1 MKLFQSTFTKL
12 LLVLFSFTLYFPL
25 QAQSLKFHILHT
37 SDEHSAFVPLPL
49 LENKVGEKNPSIGGV
64 ARVAGAIKSIKNK
77 HNGESFLTLSSGDIM
92 GGSPYS
98 WLILKNQTAEI
109 DLLNEMGYDAMT
121 IGNHEFDY
129 GPEILADYFKRAGY
143 KETGEKTAVIAS
155 NLDIPQNHPLLDI
168 DIQENKI
175 FQLPNG
181 LKVGVFGILGKGAF
195 KLATSAKPIEY
206 IDMFDIAKKQVKLL
220 QSQGADIIILLS
232 HSGDDED
239 IEIAKKVEGINII
252 LGGHYHIITEKP
264 INVNNTYILH
274 PSYFYKNLG
283 HYVFEYDK
291 TAKKLNILEHN
302 NITMDY
308 TISEDSLIASKV
320 ATYTDDL
327 NKHLVAYTDS
337 IFYNISQVNARTTFK
352 MERVEYEEF
361 GLGNFI
367 TDAMRFMGEKLTGSK
382 VDFSFQGNGVIRS
395 DIYPGEMPWSKNE
408 VSFFDLA
415 TVSGLGMGPDKMP
428 GYPMVSV
435 YLTEEEVIRATQVT
449 SILHQIYGDI
459 FYLQFS
465 GLRYTYDAGKALW
478 LKIPFLNLPIPAN
491 KAVLSVEKYTGNGI
505 QNTDEYEKLSP
516 KNDRMYHV
524 ISDYYI
530 ASFLPMVGEVLP
542 KLKIVLKDKNGNPI
556 ENIEEAI
563 VYKTNGKEFKIWEAV
578 SMYAKEFYDK
588 GEDIPAYYSKKQG
601 RITQKKGIPLAVWTY
616 IALVV
621 VLVFIWAVIKSL
633 FKQRRRKN

>member
-12 LLVLFSFTLYFPL
+12 FLVLFSLALSFPL
-25 QAQSLKFHILHT
+25 QAQPLKFHILHT
-37 SDEHSAFVPLPL
+37 SDGHSAFIPLPL
-49 LENKVGEKNPSIGGV
+49 LENKAGEKNPSIGGV

-77 HNGESFLTLSSGDIM
+77 HTGESFLTLSSGDIM

-109 DLLNEMGYDAMT
+109 DLLNEIGYDAMT

-143 KETGEKTAVIAS
+143 EKTEDKTSIIAS

-175 FQLPNG
+175 FELPNG
-181 LKVGVFGILGKGAF
+181 LKLGVFGILGKGAF

-206 IDMFDIAKKQVKLL
+206 IDMFDIAKKQVKSL
-220 QSQGADIIILLS
+220 QSQGADVIILLS

-239 IEIAKKVEGINII
+239 MEIAKKVKGIDII
-252 LGGHYHIITEKP
+252 LGGHYHIITDKP
-264 INVNNTYILH
+264 IVVNNTYIFH
-274 PSYFYKNLG
+274 PSYFYRNLG

-320 ATYTDDL
+320 ANYTEDL
-327 NKHLVAYTDS
+327 NKHLVEYTDS
-337 IFYNISQVNARTTFK
+337 VFYNINQVNARTTFK
-352 MERVEYEEF
+352 MERVEYDEF

-367 TDAMRFMGEKLTGSK
+367 TDAMRFMGEKLTGDK
-382 VDFSFQGNGVIRS
+382 VDFAFQGNGVIRS
-395 DIYPGEMPWSKNE
+395 DIYPGEMPWSKND

-435 YLTEEEVIRATQVT
+435 YLTEQEIIRATQVT

-465 GLRYTYDAGKALW
+465 GLRYTYDAGKAFW
-478 LKIPFLNLPIPAN
+478 LKVPFLNLPIPAN
-491 KAVLSVEKYTGNGI
+491 KAVLSVEKYTGSGI
-505 QNTDEYEKLSP
+505 QDTEEYVKLSP
-516 KNDRMYHV
+516 KGEQLYHV

-556 ENIEEAI
+556 ENIEKAV
-563 VYKTNGKEFKIWEAV
+563 VYKADGKEFKIWEAV
-578 SMYAKEFYDK
+578 SMYAKDFYDK
-588 GEDIPAYYSKKQG
+588 GENIPTYYAEKQG
-601 RITQKKGIPLAVWTY
+601 RISQQKGIPLAVWTY
-616 IALVV
+616 IALIV
-621 VLVFIWAVIKSL
+621 VLIFIWAVIKSL
-633 FKQRRRKN
+633 LKRRRRKN